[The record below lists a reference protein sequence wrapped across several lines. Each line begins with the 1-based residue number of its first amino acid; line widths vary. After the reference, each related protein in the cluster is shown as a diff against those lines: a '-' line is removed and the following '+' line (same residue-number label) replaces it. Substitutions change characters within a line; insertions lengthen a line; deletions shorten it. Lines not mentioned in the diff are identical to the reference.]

1 MPTRIGLTLE
11 ANYAAAV
18 GDPVMVGPGDF
29 QCVKADGSK
38 PIVGHVTKRNV
49 GRGTL
54 AGGNA
59 GMYPVSVV
67 PGDVTV
73 DAYGHGVKD
82 FPSTGAFAVGIAVG
96 IGSDSKLAAVGAG
109 VTKIGI
115 ALQASTGANQ
125 QIDVLLQP

>member
-1 MPTRIGLTLE
+1 
-11 ANYAAAV
+11 
-18 GDPVMVGPGDF
+18 MVGPGDF
-29 QCVKADGSK
+29 QVVKCDGSK
-38 PIVGHVTKRNV
+38 PCIGYVSKRNV

-59 GMYPVSVV
+59 GMYPVPVT

-73 DAYGHGVKD
+73 EAFGHGVKD

-96 IGSDSKLAAVGAG
+96 IGADSKLAAVGAG

-115 ALQASTGANQ
+115 ALQAATAANQ